1 VVNLGIGSHTAELME
16 EWRRKTGVALLFTVT
31 WRNQSCINL
40 YESVIFVSNV
50 NKYRNPII
58 YTVK

>member
-16 EWRRKTGVALLFTVT
+16 EWRRKTGVALLFT